1 MTFHQMTPYD
11 NSYSIK
17 LDSDSYY
24 GDDSE
29 EDKKSTIKVR
39 TRIHGMCP
47 RSEN

>member
-29 EDKKSTIKVR
+29 EEEKKNIKVR
-39 TRIHGMCP
+39 ARIQEMCS
-47 RSEN
+47 RIEN